1 MKNCYDLI
9 YICSMSSMHTLF
21 SARSGW
27 PCYNLTSLNM
37 LFNITCTTFLMG
49 CQSCVVSF
57 IFAQVFYNHLHRLV
71 NKAWARDKIIY
82 IPIRFNTQ
90 IENRVKPS
98 LCSSVEVF
106 NHLKKKPLAH
116 SYSCFCC
123 INQPWND
130 THNNFLGV
138 CAILFMNFKKE
149 GKILTLRTLACAP
162 VKSKLMTWKFFKWF

>member
-1 MKNCYDLI
+1 MYRKSYFKDNRPNSLCIDRYITHLKEVIIKTLNSQYCVTITETQWKIVFDTI
-9 YICSMSSMHTLF
+9 YSCSMSSMHTLF
-21 SARSGW
+21 SASSGW

-71 NKAWARDKIIY
+71 NKVWASDKIIY

-98 LCSSVEVF
+98 LCSSFEVF
-106 NHLKKKPLAH
+106 NH
-116 SYSCFCC
+116 
-123 INQPWND
+123 
-130 THNNFLGV
+130 
-138 CAILFMNFKKE
+138 
-149 GKILTLRTLACAP
+149 
-162 VKSKLMTWKFFKWF
+162 